1 MFNSSKIH
9 TPLLNQSRKYYMKL
23 EKAVS
28 SYEMS
33 SFTAKIKFR
42 TILQQYMHH
51 PLRIHNY
58 VAVLNMVFVEIR
70 KRQTQSEV
78 YVTLSILYSEK
89 GTIMLRDGDILCQT
103 VPFILHRVRS
113 SYVANYVL
121 DIPSLV
127 YIASA
132 SW

>member
-1 MFNSSKIH
+1 
-9 TPLLNQSRKYYMKL
+9 
-23 EKAVS
+23 
-28 SYEMS
+28 
-33 SFTAKIKFR
+33 
-42 TILQQYMHH
+42 
-51 PLRIHNY
+51 
-58 VAVLNMVFVEIR
+58 
-70 KRQTQSEV
+70 
-78 YVTLSILYSEK
+78 
-89 GTIMLRDGDILCQT
+89 MLRDGDILCQT